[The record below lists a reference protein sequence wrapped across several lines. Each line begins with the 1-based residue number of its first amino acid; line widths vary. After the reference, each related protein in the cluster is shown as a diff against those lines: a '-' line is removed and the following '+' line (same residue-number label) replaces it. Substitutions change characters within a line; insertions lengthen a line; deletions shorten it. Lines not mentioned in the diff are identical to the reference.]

1 MAVES
6 LPEFTAPA
14 RKRWLAIPAVARQ
27 RLLANVWCGG
37 CCGETTIT
45 QFSGRIDRGALLLQG
60 RCAACQA
67 EVARVIE
74 GG

>member
-1 MAVES
+1 MSIES
-6 LPEFTAPA
+6 LSEFTAPA
-14 RKRWLAIPAVARQ
+14 RKRWLAIPAAARQ
-27 RLLANVWCGG
+27 RLLNNVWCGG
-37 CCGETTIT
+37 CRGETTIT
-45 QFSGRIDRGALLLQG
+45 QFSGRIDRGDLLLRG